1 MTTLLFSIPLMG
13 HGTAEVESLPSFLH
27 RCAVAHGNDVGPFMK
42 TVDRLLPNSHLC
54 IADTFKAK
62 HTKPHDLVRPGK
74 LADSIVIALSQATGQ
89 KLDSSVLWV
98 LGNTLSRSVNEVVK
112 GFRWCPECLAESQS
126 LGLESYFKLI
136 WHMSAVKA
144 CHIHRTPL
152 VQECQFCGCDQTSY
166 RKKNDIG
173 FCQNCDQSLANR
185 KIKITGSALSG
196 SWEDVGNDV
205 VQLFRELSEVDPR
218 GLSEDGPYKSINDLM
233 DYYWKVEREDIF
245 YAALN
250 RDELISLAYRHKK
263 ISLLTARRVAFKLGI
278 PLYAFLAGEA
288 SQISGILD
296 YGVLCTLPDGY
307 LDVEHKVPKNHAAVV
322 QKIKSILK
330 AQKTPLSARCVCE
343 KAGVSTGYLAYRYPV
358 LYKGIVDRRKKYE
371 EEQHLKKI
379 YKAQAFALDYFFS
392 ERYSGAPKSRK
403 QAYIQLREE
412 TGLPK
417 WVLKKAIQ
425 NAYKALN
432 G

>member
-13 HGTAEVESLPSFLH
+13 DGTAEVESLPSFLH
-27 RCAVAHGNDVGPFMK
+27 RCAVAHGNDVGPFIQ
-42 TVDRLLPNSHLC
+42 TVDRLLPNSRLC
-54 IADTFKAK
+54 IADTFRAK

-74 LADSIVIALSQATGQ
+74 LTDSIVVALSQATGQ

-98 LGNTLSRSVNEVVK
+98 LGNTLSRSANEVVK

-136 WHMSAVKA
+136 WHMSSVKA

-152 VQECQFCGCDQTSY
+152 IQECQLCGCDQASY
-166 RKKNDIG
+166 RKKYDIG
-173 FCQNCDQSLANR
+173 FCQDCGQSLAMR
-185 KIKITGSALSG
+185 KHKVTDGDLMA
-196 SWEDVGNDV
+196 SWEDLGNDV
-205 VQLFRELSEVDPR
+205 VQLFRDLSKVDPR
-218 GLSEDGPYKSINDLM
+218 RLSEDGPYKSINDLM

-322 QKIKSILK
+322 QKIKSILNT
-330 AQKTPLSARCVCE
+330 QKTPLSARCVCE
-343 KAGVSTGYLAYRYPV
+343 KAGVSTGYLVYRYPV
-358 LYKGIVDRRKKYE
+358 LYKEIVKRRKEYE
-371 EEQHLKKI
+371 EEQHLKTI
-379 YKAQAFALDYFFS
+379 YKAQAIALNYFFG
-392 ERYSGAPKSRK
+392 ERYSEAPKSRK
-403 QAYIQLREE
+403 QAYCQLREE

-417 WVLKKAIQ
+417 WILKKAIQ
-425 NAYKALN
+425 NAYRALN

>member
-13 HGTAEVESLPSFLH
+13 NGTAEVESLPSFLH
-27 RCAVAHGNDVGPFMK
+27 RCAVAHGNDVGPFMQ

-54 IADTFKAK
+54 IADTFRAK

-74 LADSIVIALSQATGQ
+74 LSECIVVALSQATGHQ
-89 KLDSSVLWV
+89 LDSSVLWV
-98 LGNTLSRSVNEVVK
+98 LGNMLSRSANEVVK

-126 LGLESYFKLI
+126 LGLDSYFKLI

-152 VQECQFCGCDQTSY
+152 VQKCQFCGCDQTSY

-173 FCQNCDQSLANR
+173 FCQNCDESLAKR
-185 KIKITGSALSG
+185 KIKISDSALAS
-196 SWEDVGNDV
+196 SWEDIGNDV
-205 VQLFRELSEVDPR
+205 VQLFRDLSKVDPR

-263 ISLLTARRVAFKLGI
+263 VSLLTARRIAFKLGI

-288 SQISGILD
+288 SQISGVLD
-296 YGVLCTLPDGY
+296 YGVLCSLPDGY
-307 LDVEHKVPKNHAAVV
+307 LDVRHKAPKNHAAIIRKIRRIIKE
-322 QKIKSILK
+322 QK
-330 AQKTPLSARCVCE
+330 APLPVSRICE
-343 KAGVSTGYLAYRYPV
+343 EAGVSTGYLAYRYPV
-358 LYKGIVDRRKKYE
+358 LYKEVVQRRKE
-371 EEQHLKKI
+371 FEQEQHLKTI
-379 YKAQAFALDYFFS
+379 YKAQAFALDYFFN
-392 ERYSGAPKSRK
+392 ERYSEAPKSRK
-403 QAYIQLREE
+403 QAYRKLREE

-417 WVLKKAIQ
+417 WILKKAIQ
-425 NAYKALN
+425 NAYRALN